1 MALKK
6 TMFFAI
12 ISSVY
17 LSACGGSNSGTSPDN
32 VTEESESLQSTLFSF
47 EDSELPIALLISE
60 QSKVSISSAN
70 SFDGSNSLLIEGP
83 ATISWMNIFDA
94 TELSFSY
101 TFLCDGNLTS
111 DLPFD
116 RDVSVEIDGDLTVSS
131 TLTILSQW
139 RTVSFLLAEGMH
151 DISIGFT
158 SPFLFSDCSV
168 VFDHIISSPLKS
180 ASEIG
185 TDIVTQYNSQI
196 LFLDDIGNQIRKV
209 KIPTLTSTALNDERD
224 LAILDDGRIVIF
236 SGSFSPTLKIYTPEK
251 NIWSEFEAPGWSI
264 INNGTYG
271 GIDAIGNRIFVTN
284 MLISGN
290 VSSGFIIFDLD
301 QQSVE
306 FIEQAEFIDLTI
318 GLDNYLYGLEGAAV
332 LKFDPSTLELIGTII
347 VEKARGIA
355 VSETGDVFT
364 TTWNGEV
371 QHYDNDGKLLGTLNL
386 WDSLGRSDN
395 LSDISIRSN
404 GEIVFVGGVDNSLY
418 FSDMDLESVSKINEV
433 AYFVDFV
440 SR

>member
-1 MALKK
+1 
-6 TMFFAI
+6 MFFAI

>member
-1 MALKK
+1 MALNK
-6 TMFFAI
+6 TMFLAI
-12 ISSVY
+12 MSSVY
-17 LSACGGSNSGTSPDN
+17 LSACGGSNNDVSPDN
-32 VTEESESLQSTLFSF
+32 ATEVRESLQSTLFSF
-47 EDSELPIALLISE
+47 EDSELPKELLISE

-83 ATISWMNIFDA
+83 VTISWMNIFDA

-101 TFLCDGNLTS
+101 TFLCDGNLTP
-111 DLPFD
+111 DLPLD
-116 RDVSVEIDGDLTVSS
+116 QDVSVKIDGDLTASS

-139 RTVSFLLAEGMH
+139 RTVSFPLAEGMH

-158 SPFLFSDCSV
+158 SPFLFFDCSV
-168 VFDHIISSPLKS
+168 VFDHIISSPLES
-180 ASEIG
+180 VSEIG
-185 TDIVTQYNSQI
+185 TDIVTQYNGQI

-209 KIPTLTSTALNDERD
+209 KIPTLTSTSLNDERD
-224 LAILDDGRIVIF
+224 LAVLDDGRIVIF
-236 SGSFSPTLKIYTPEK
+236 SGTFSPTLKIYTPEK
-251 NIWSEFEAPGWSI
+251 HLWSEFEAPGWSI

-371 QHYDNDGKLLGTLNL
+371 QHYGNDGKLLGTLNL
-386 WDSLGRSDN
+386 WDSLGQSDN
-395 LSDISIRSN
+395 LSDISIRNS
-404 GEIVFVGGVDNSLY
+404 GEIVFVGGFDNSLY
-418 FSDMDLESVSKINEV
+418 FSDMDLEPVSKINEI
-433 AYFVDFV
+433 ADFVDFV

>member
-1 MALKK
+1 
-6 TMFFAI
+6 MFFAI

-185 TDIVTQYNSQI
+185 TDIVTQYNGQI